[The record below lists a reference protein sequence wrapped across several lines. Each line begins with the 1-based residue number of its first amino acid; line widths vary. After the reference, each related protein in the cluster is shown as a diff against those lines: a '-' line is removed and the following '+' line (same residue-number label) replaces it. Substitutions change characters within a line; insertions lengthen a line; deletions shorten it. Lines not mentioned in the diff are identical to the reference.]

1 MYGLLKMQSTGYDS
15 FVLCPK
21 TEVSTRL
28 IFDGFGTGI
37 PHFLPADLVSPT
49 TDPDR

>member
-1 MYGLLKMQSTGYDS
+1 MYGLLKMQSTGYDTVEDS

-28 IFDGFGTGI
+28 IFDGSGTGI
-37 PHFLPADLVSPT
+37 PTLSTRGLG
-49 TDPDR
+49 

>member
-1 MYGLLKMQSTGYDS
+1 MYGLLQMQSTRHDNVEDSDS

-28 IFDGFGTGI
+28 IFNGSGTGI
-37 PHFLPADLVSPT
+37 PTLSTRGLG
-49 TDPDR
+49 

>member
-1 MYGLLKMQSTGYDS
+1 MYGFFKTQSTGYDTVEASDS

-28 IFDGFGTGI
+28 IFDGSGTGI
-37 PHFLPADLVSPT
+37 PTLSTRGLG
-49 TDPDR
+49 

>member
-1 MYGLLKMQSTGYDS
+1 MYGLFKMQSTGYDTVEDSDS

-28 IFDGFGTGI
+28 IFDGSGTGI
-37 PHFLPADLVSPT
+37 PTLSTRGLG
-49 TDPDR
+49 